1 MSVGLDLHVFHLL
14 CAKLCHDLVGPVGA
28 VSNGIEL
35 IREMGGDDADDALN
49 LVADSAD
56 SASNRLKFFRVAY
69 GMAAGVASSTDDA
82 REIASALFSGH
93 KISLDWRLPNEA
105 IGERHVKLLL
115 NLILL
120 ASEALVRGG
129 TIAVSSMPSEGGVR
143 FDVFAQGDGA
153 RLREETAQ
161 GLDTDVDPASLT
173 PRSVQG
179 YFTAVYAHSLGGT
192 VVVDESTPDRVA
204 LSSAVRQAG

>member
-1 MSVGLDLHVFHLL
+1 MTAGLDLHVFHLL

-35 IREMGGDDADDALN
+35 LREMGVDDADDALN

-56 SASNRLKFFRVAY
+56 SAANRLKFFRVAY

-82 REIASALFSGH
+82 HEIASALFGGH

-129 TIAVSSMPSEGGVR
+129 TIAVSSMPSDSGIR

-161 GLDTDVDPASLT
+161 GLSVGVDPNSLT

-179 YFTAVYAHSLGGT
+179 YFTAIYAQSLGGS
-192 VVVDESTPDRVA
+192 VQIDESTPDCVA
-204 LSSAVRQAG
+204 ISSSVGPVG

>member
-35 IREMGGDDADDALN
+35 LREMGTEDADDALN

-69 GMAAGVASSTDDA
+69 GMAAGVAASTDDA
-82 REIASALFSGH
+82 RDIASALFGGH
-93 KISLDWRLPNEA
+93 KIELDWRLPNTE
-105 IGERHVKLLL
+105 IGERPVKLLL
-115 NLILL
+115 NMILL

-129 TIAVSSMPSEGGVR
+129 TIAVTSMPSDGGLQ
-143 FDVFAQGDGA
+143 FDVFAQGEGA
-153 RLREETAQ
+153 RLREEMTE
-161 GLDTDVDPASLT
+161 GLGAEVDPASLT

-179 YFTAVYAHSLGGT
+179 YFTAFYARSLGGS
-192 VVVDESTPDRVA
+192 VQVDESTPDRVA
-204 LSSAVRQAG
+204 VTGTCNRID